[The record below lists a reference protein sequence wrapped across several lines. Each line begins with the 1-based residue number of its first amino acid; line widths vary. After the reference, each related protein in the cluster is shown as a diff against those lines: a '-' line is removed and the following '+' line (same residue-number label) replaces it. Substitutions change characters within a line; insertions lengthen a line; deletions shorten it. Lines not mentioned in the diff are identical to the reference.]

1 MSDSQS
7 NAEDSLRKLGQRLR
21 RGWERTRPV
30 TQEEMEKVRQ
40 AVREQWE
47 KDQGQTQARPPDLGS
62 PAQPSQNTEKEKQEN
77 PQEADRGH
85 QAKRRPRD
93 NEHDQSHL

>member
-1 MSDSQS
+1 MSDPQS

-47 KDQGQTQARPPDLGS
+47 QEHAQDRLEAPAEHSPGEESEQSQEQEQRRKAQERSRDQD
-62 PAQPSQNTEKEKQEN
+62 
-77 PQEADRGH
+77 
-85 QAKRRPRD
+85 
-93 NEHDQSHL
+93 HDQSH

>member
-1 MSDSQS
+1 

-30 TQEEMEKVRQ
+30 TPEEMEKVRQ

-47 KDQGQTQARPPDLGS
+47 KEHAQDRSGTPAAGS
-62 PAQPSQNTEKEKQEN
+62 PAEQSQQSQEEE
-77 PQEADRGH
+77 QQRKARERS
-85 QAKRRPRD
+85 RD
-93 NEHDQSHL
+93 QDQTQ